1 MFGKAGFP
9 CCSWEGNILPSFST
23 FVGLSLTFNQL
34 DVLGFQ
40 VYGKVKVQ
48 QRSLRRVKILQ
59 AVGGEKHML

>member
-9 CCSWEGNILPSFST
+9 CCSWEGSIFPSFST
-23 FVGLSLTFNQL
+23 FVELSLTFNQL

-40 VYGKVKVQ
+40 VYGKVKGQ